1 MSVKKIHALL
11 MMVILCSVGSMP
23 LMVQAQSEK
32 ALEHRAEI
40 SLPIKFDKTT
50 KPLREMFE
58 TGEKPE
64 PARGGRDFEPG
75 KPDRV
80 SNTNTPFTD
89 SLADKSVGSPSAL
102 AEIKAATNGTPV
114 DPAARVAPPDTT
126 GDVGPNH
133 YVQWVNLRY
142 AIYTLT
148 RDASNNIT
156 AFNLVPGFPK
166 QGNVVWQGF
175 GGRCQSDNDGDPI
188 VQYDQLADRWILTQF
203 AVSAT
208 PYTQCV
214 AVSTSP
220 DPTGTYYRYAFSYS
234 RNFND
239 YPKMG
244 VWPDAYYITYNM
256 FRNGASF
263 VGNTVCAFERA
274 QMLAGG
280 PARQA
285 CASTSTSHHS
295 LEPADLEGT
304 TLPPTGSPNFLMSM
318 TSTAIN
324 FWRFTV
330 NWGAGTGTL
339 SGPTAV
345 SGVAAFSRACGG
357 GTCIPQPTT
366 TNKLDSLADRL
377 MYRLSYRNLGSRE
390 ALVINQSVT
399 SGTGVGV
406 RWYELTNAT
415 GQTLASAPPVLRQ
428 QGTFAPTNDFRWMGS
443 AAMDK
448 TGGIAI
454 GYNISNATSIVP
466 SIRYAYRGPADPL
479 GTLGNETTILNGMG
493 IQTATLTRWG
503 DYSTLSVDPV
513 DGCTMVFTTEYQ
525 PANGNFNWTTY
536 IYSFK
541 LSTCN

>member
-1 MSVKKIHALL
+1 VKKIHALL
-11 MMVILCSVGSMP
+11 MTAILCTVSFIPMTT
-23 LMVQAQSEK
+23 QAQSER

-40 SLPIKFDKTT
+40 SYPIKFDKTT

-75 KPDRV
+75 KPDRAG
-80 SNTNTPFTD
+80 NNNTPFTD

-114 DPAARVAPPDTT
+114 DPNARVAPPDTT

-142 AIYTLT
+142 AVYTLT
-148 RDASNNIT
+148 RDAGNNIT

-166 QGNVVWQGF
+166 QGNVIWQGF

-188 VQYDQLADRWILTQF
+188 VQYDQLANRWILTQF

-220 DPTGTYYRYAFSYS
+220 DPTGTYFRYAYSYS

-256 FRNGASF
+256 FRNGSSF
-263 VGNTVCAFERA
+263 VGNQVCALERA
-274 QMLAGG
+274 QMLVGG
-280 PARQA
+280 AARQA

-304 TLPPTGSPNFLMSM
+304 TLPPAGSPNFLMSI
-318 TSTAIN
+318 TTTAVN
-324 FWRFTV
+324 FWRFAV

-339 SGPTAV
+339 TGPTAV
-345 SGVAAFSRACGG
+345 SGVAAFSRACSG
-357 GTCIPQPTT
+357 GTCIPQPGT

-377 MYRLSYRNLGSRE
+377 MYRLSYRNLGTRE
-390 ALVINQSVT
+390 ALVINHSVT

-406 RWYELTNAT
+406 RWYELANAT
-415 GQTLASAPPVLRQ
+415 GQTLASAAPVLRQ

-448 TGGIAI
+448 TGGIAV
-454 GYNISNATSIVP
+454 GYNISNASTIVP

-479 GTLGNETTILNGMG
+479 GTLGNETTILNGSG

-503 DYSTLSVDPV
+503 DYSTISVDPV
-513 DGCTMVFTTEYQ
+513 DGCTMVFTTQYQ

-536 IYSFK
+536 IHSFK